1 MWNLIGAAVALGIA
15 VLAWQRSRSAGGGF
29 YDDGVYGMAPA
40 IHLRYALVSAA
51 FALFFVAMFALQA
64 STAGLAG
71 LALYVLIAILY
82 ASSFLR
88 GASDYHE

>member
-15 VLAWQRSRSAGGGF
+15 VLAWQRGRSAAGGF

-40 IHLRYALVSAA
+40 IHRRYALVSAV
-51 FALFFVAMFALQA
+51 FALFFIAMFALQA